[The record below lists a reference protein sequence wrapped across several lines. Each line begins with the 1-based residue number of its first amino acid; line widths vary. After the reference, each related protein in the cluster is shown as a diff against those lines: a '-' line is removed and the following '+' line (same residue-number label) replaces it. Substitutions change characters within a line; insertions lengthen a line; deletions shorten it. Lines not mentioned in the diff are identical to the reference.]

1 MKKHK
6 LLFALWVLGTL
17 FILSQC
23 KQNNKEQVDANESQ
37 ESKVYSEGASIV
49 RQNCISCHSPNEGL
63 SNKIAPSLKAI
74 KEHYLKNGIKEAEF
88 TGKMSKFLLSPSIE
102 DSEMPQAIEKFGL
115 MPNVGFSE
123 EQYKAVATYIYR
135 TKMEGPDWFEK
146 QQQEGIASSKKS
158 EDNKDNYTK
167 KGLNIAL
174 STKAV
179 LGKNLLTAIQKH
191 GTEGA
196 LSFCNE
202 KAIPLTDSMA
212 IALKASIKRVSDK
225 NRNPSNAANEKEL
238 DYIKQAKLEIQ
249 KEGKARPKV
258 FEQNNKIVG
267 YYPIMTNQM
276 CMQCH
281 GDLKTNIELNTQNK
295 IKELYPE
302 DKAFN
307 YMANELRGIWV
318 IEMNK

>member
-1 MKKHK
+1 MKKHT
-6 LLFALWVLGTL
+6 LLLAVYILGTL

-37 ESKVYSEGASIV
+37 DSKVYSEGASIV

-74 KEHYLKNGIKEAEF
+74 KEHYLKNGAKETEF
-88 TGKMSKFLLSPSIE
+88 AGKMSKFLLSPNIK
-102 DSEMPQAIEKFGL
+102 DSKMPQAIEEFGL

-135 TKMEGPDWFEK
+135 TAMESPDWFEK
-146 QQQEGIASSKKS
+146 QQKEMASSKDS
-158 EDNKDNYTK
+158 EDNTDNYVK

-225 NRNPSNAANEKEL
+225 NRNPDNAANEKEL
-238 DYIKQAKLEIQ
+238 DYINQAKLEIQ
-249 KEGKARPKV
+249 KEGKAGPKV

-281 GDLKTNIELNTQNK
+281 GDLKTDIELNTQHK

-318 IEMNK
+318 IEMEK